1 MILSIDCG
9 IKNLAMCL
17 IDPLTK
23 KIHQWDVSGV
33 PPKHADGIFP
43 CMVKHLNGKP
53 WVLDAKTVLIE
64 KQPDRNRAMKG
75 IENLLH
81 TYFLIKEKDVVI
93 WDARHKIPDHAG
105 PGKAMYAKR
114 KKASIERARAFI
126 AAMGPNQDL
135 VKFFDS
141 HSKKDDLADSLMQS
155 LSFINKRSEGETQ
168 SPPKKAKKFAPRKP
182 TENQKNTKY
191 SKANLAYIV
200 KTGGKQDARF
210 KKDLARYYNSID
222 ELKKEFGLEAPAV

>member
-23 KIHQWDVSGV
+23 KINHWDVSGV

-43 CMVKHLNGKP
+43 CMVRHLNSKP
-53 WVLDAKTVLIE
+53 WILDATTVLIE
-64 KQPDRNRAMKG
+64 KQPDRNRGMKG

-105 PGKAMYAKR
+105 AGKAMYAKR
-114 KKASIERARAFI
+114 KKASVERARAFI
-126 AAMGPNQDL
+126 AEGNENW
-135 VKFFDS
+135 VKFFDD
-141 HSKKDDLADSLMQS
+141 HKKKDDLADTVMQA
-155 LSFINKRSEGETQ
+155 LSFIEKRPSDDA
-168 SPPKKAKKFAPRKP
+168 PKKVKKTAPRKP

-191 SKANLAYIV
+191 SKANLAYIL

-210 KKDLARYYNSID
+210 KKDLARYYSSINELAD
-222 ELKKEFGLEAPAV
+222 EFSLKLA

>member
-1 MILSIDCG
+1 MLLSIDCG

-43 CMVKHLNGKP
+43 CMVKHLNSKP
-53 WVLDAKTVLIE
+53 WVLEAKTVLIE
-64 KQPDRNRAMKG
+64 KQPDRNRGMKG

-81 TYFLIKEKDVVI
+81 TYFLVKEKDVII

-105 PGKAMYAKR
+105 AGKAMYAKR
-114 KKASIERARAFI
+114 KKASVERARTFI
-126 AAMGPNQDL
+126 AGAGPNENW

-141 HSKKDDLADSLMQS
+141 HKKKDDLADTVMQA
-155 LSFINKRSEGETQ
+155 LSFIEKRPSDEA
-168 SPPKKAKKFAPRKP
+168 PKKVKKAVPRKP
-182 TENQKNTKY
+182 TDNQTRTKY
-191 SKANLAYIV
+191 SKANLAWLV
-200 KTGGKQDARF
+200 KTGAKQDARF

-222 ELKKEFGLEAPAV
+222 ELIFDFSLKSPAV

>member
-1 MILSIDCG
+1 MLLSIDCG

-43 CMVKHLNGKP
+43 CMVKHLNSKP
-53 WVLDAKTVLIE
+53 WVLEAKTVLIE
-64 KQPDRNRAMKG
+64 KQPDRNRGMKG

-81 TYFLIKEKDVVI
+81 TYFLVKEKDVVI

-105 PGKAMYAKR
+105 AGKAMYAKR
-114 KKASIERARAFI
+114 KKASVERARAFI
-126 AAMGPNQDL
+126 AEGNKEW
-135 VKFFDS
+135 VKFFDD
-141 HSKKDDLADSLMQS
+141 HKKKDDLADTVMQA
-155 LSFINKRSEGETQ
+155 LSFIDKRPAEDA
-168 SPPKKAKKFAPRKP
+168 PKKVKKAAPRKP

-191 SKANLAYIV
+191 SKANLAYIL

-210 KKDLARYYNSID
+210 KKDLARYYSSID
-222 ELKKEFGLEAPAV
+222 ELISEFSLTRV

>member
-17 IDPLTK
+17 IHPLTK

-33 PPKHADGIFP
+33 PPLHTDGIFP
-43 CMVKHLNGKP
+43 CMVRHLSEKP
-53 WVLDAKTVLIE
+53 WILEASTVVIE
-64 KQPDRNRAMKG
+64 KQPDKNRGMKA

-81 TYFLIKEKDVVI
+81 TYFLVAKKDVVI
-93 WDARHKIPDHAG
+93 WDARHKIPDCAG

-114 KKASIERARAFI
+114 KKASIERAREFI
-126 AAMGPNQDL
+126 AGEGENKDL

-141 HSKKDDLADSLMQS
+141 HKKKDDLADTVMQA
-155 LSFINKRSEGETQ
+155 LSFIDKRPEATPEK
-168 SPPKKAKKFAPRKP
+168 PEKAKKVVPRKP
-182 TENQKNTKY
+182 TDNQLRTKY

-210 KKDLARYYNSID
+210 KKDLARYYRSID
-222 ELKKEFGLEAPAV
+222 ELTSEFKLK